1 MMRYAVFVDAGYLYA
16 QGSEALFGHTRAR
29 VEVELNPPEVISKL
43 TEVSTTKVDGASL
56 LRIYWYDGLL
66 QGVLSADQQKLAD
79 TENVKLRLGTVN
91 LAGQQKGVDSLIVT
105 DLVELARNHAIA
117 DAVLLSGDED
127 LRIGV
132 QLAQSFGVRV
142 HLIGVEPSRGSQS
155 LLLLQEADTTT
166 ELGQGDIIGF
176 LSLKSELN
184 TIAGALAVSPETG
197 LGNDVAARLQR
208 AVNEFT
214 SPLRPEEIITI
225 AGARRNTRV
234 PWVYDKRLLAIGRA
248 NMGRD
253 LTDNEKFQMRNMFRE
268 AVRLRAANLPPG

>member
-1 MMRYAVFVDAGYLYA
+1 MRYAVFVDAGYVYA
-16 QGSEALFGHTRAR
+16 QGSEAIFGQTLAR

-66 QGVLSADQQKLAD
+66 HGALSADQQKLAD

-142 HLIGVEPSRGSQS
+142 HLIGIEPSRGSQS

-166 ELGQGDIIGF
+166 ELGQGDISRF
-176 LSLKSELN
+176 LSLKSELSA
-184 TIAGALAVSPETG
+184 IAGGLNVSPETG
-197 LGNDVAARLQR
+197 LTSDVAARLQR
-208 AVNEFT
+208 AVNEFI
-214 SPLRPEEIITI
+214 SPLSLDELINIFGTEW
-225 AGARRNTRV
+225 NTRV
-234 PWVYDKRLLAIGRA
+234 PWTYDRQLLTIARATLGR
-248 NMGRD
+248 N
-253 LTDNEKFQMRNMFRE
+253 LTDNEKFQMRNM
-268 AVRLRAANLPPG
+268 LRAAVRGQAANPPPG